1 MRRPSALMLA
11 VGAGAAALACGRHL
25 RSHARGV
32 DAPGGILMGDAVSY
46 DTATGLLLGSFFES
60 IAADVAARLSPGAR
74 ILEIGCGP
82 GHLSIRLARRG
93 MEVTGLDLDPEM
105 IERARVNA
113 SRKASAGRLP
123 TFVVGDVAALPFE
136 ANSFDAIVST
146 LSMHHWAD
154 PAVGLAEIARVLHPD
169 GRAFVWDIRPGAVP
183 LHREAPDPV
192 EHVHEAPLRL
202 VDARPWRWPWRFRLT
217 ERIELAP
224 LDRSAS

>member
-1 MRRPSALMLA
+1 
-11 VGAGAAALACGRHL
+11 
-25 RSHARGV
+25 
-32 DAPGGILMGDAVSY
+32 
-46 DTATGLLLGSFFES
+46 
-60 IAADVAARLSPGAR
+60 
-74 ILEIGCGP
+74 
-82 GHLSIRLARRG
+82 

-105 IERARVNA
+105 IERARANA

-136 ANSFDAIVST
+136 ANSFDAVVST

-154 PAVGLAEIARVLHPD
+154 PAVGLAEIAQVLHPD

-183 LHREAPDPV
+183 LHREAPNPV